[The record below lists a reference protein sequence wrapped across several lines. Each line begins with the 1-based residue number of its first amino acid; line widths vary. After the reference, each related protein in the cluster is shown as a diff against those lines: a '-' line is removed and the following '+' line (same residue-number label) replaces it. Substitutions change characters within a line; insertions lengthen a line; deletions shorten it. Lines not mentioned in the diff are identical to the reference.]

1 MGHPIKDDSFSMLVS
16 GQLYTERKAAGEAII
31 AACKTMT
38 DPNQKINLGEYRG
51 FPMTLSL
58 SGQTFQVSM
67 KKNLSYTAEIAN
79 DPSGNITRINHVLEK
94 IPDHLKTQQE
104 RLLTLQSELE
114 QAKEEVKRPFSK
126 EEELMQK
133 SERLIQLNKELDLD
147 EKQTDKAPQEEKE
160 KGLPFSRHSNSLKR
174 RQSQHR
180 KNRTRRWYDEAKG
193 RTDNRTLYQGVTG
206 RKGTDCKEDGAFG
219 HKKPARILKK
229 NGSWMGM

>member
-1 MGHPIKDDSFSMLVS
+1 
-16 GQLYTERKAAGEAII
+16 
-31 AACKTMT
+31 MT

-94 IPDHLKTQQE
+94 IPDQLRIQKEQ
-104 RLLTLQSELE
+104 LLTLQLELE

-160 KGLPFSRHSNSLKR
+160 ERAS
-174 RQSQHR
+174 
-180 KNRTRRWYDEAKG
+180 
-193 RTDNRTLYQGVTG
+193 
-206 RKGTDCKEDGAFG
+206 
-219 HKKPARILKK
+219 ILKALK
-229 NGSWMGM
+229 QFETPPISTQEKPNKEVVR